1 MAPEF
6 NKTATTSHPLKLHG
20 MGGAINVAMADG
32 SVATFNSNISSEN
45 FYYSETPQSGDISSD
60 PQVP

>member
-20 MGGAINVAMADG
+20 IGGSINVAMADG
-32 SVATFNSNISSEN
+32 SVATFSSSISSEN
-45 FYYSETPQSGDISSD
+45 FYYAETPQGGDMSSD